1 MSEQDRTPL
10 EETQEV
16 ADAIEDDVAVDA
28 FVTGGGPDSENP
40 RFQQPGED
48 FTVRTGADQPWDPED
63 LAVAQGRDPTP
74 ENIERARRELERDG
88 PAAIERTVP

>member
-1 MSEQDRTPL
+1 MTEQNRPPL
-10 EETQEV
+10 EESREV

-40 RFQQPGED
+40 QFLEPGQEPV
-48 FTVRTGADQPWDPED
+48 VRTGADQPWDPVD

-88 PAAIERTVP
+88 AAAIERTVP

>member
-1 MSEQDRTPL
+1 MTEQNQQPL

-16 ADAIEDDVAVDA
+16 ADAVADDVAVPA
-28 FVTGGGPDSENP
+28 FITGGGRDPDNP
-40 RFQQPGED
+40 EFLQPGQEP
-48 FTVRTGADQPWDPED
+48 VLRTGAEQPWEPVD
-63 LAVAQGRDPTP
+63 LAIAKGRDPTP